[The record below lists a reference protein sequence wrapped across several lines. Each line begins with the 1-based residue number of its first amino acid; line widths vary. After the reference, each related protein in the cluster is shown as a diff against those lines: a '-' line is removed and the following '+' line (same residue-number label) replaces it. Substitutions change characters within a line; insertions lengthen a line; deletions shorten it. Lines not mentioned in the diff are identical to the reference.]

1 MARMKHRIVL
11 APQAVKDLQ
20 KLRAYDRAAVR
31 SAIAKHLTNEP
42 KHARASRIKRLRG
55 LAKPEYR
62 LRVGEIR
69 VFYDVVGGEVHSL
82 AIVRKLDAERWL
94 SEEGER
100 S

>member
-1 MARMKHRIVL
+1 MARMKRRILL

-31 SAIAKHLTNEP
+31 SAIAEYLANEP

-55 LAKPEYR
+55 LAKPECL
-62 LRVGEIR
+62 LRVSDIR
-69 VFYDVVGGEVHSL
+69 VFYDVAGGEVHIL
-82 AIVRKLDAERWL
+82 AIVGKLDAEGWL